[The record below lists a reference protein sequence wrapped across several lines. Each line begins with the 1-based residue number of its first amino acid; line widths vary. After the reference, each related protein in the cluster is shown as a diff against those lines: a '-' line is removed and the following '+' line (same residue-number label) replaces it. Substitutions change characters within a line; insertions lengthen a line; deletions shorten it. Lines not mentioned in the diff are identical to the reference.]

1 MAAGLG
7 PRIVSHNI
15 CYMKSLSTLD
25 PTRRFSNRVDHYRR
39 YRPSYPTAVIELI
52 RETAGLKPGAAVAD
66 IGSGTGIFTRLLL
79 EAGFDVSAVEPNEP
93 MRQVAEADL
102 GGFPGF
108 HSIAAPAEQTGLPDH
123 HAGALTAAQSFHW
136 FERDLAQGEFRRIL
150 KPDGWVFLIWN
161 ERKPGSSAFNRDYQ
175 ALVAS
180 FGENLRDQI
189 EDNKEAVH
197 SFFASSTYRAATFDN
212 PHRLNWE
219 QLRGRFLSSSYTPT
233 QDDPR
238 YPSLL
243 AQLEE
248 IFRSHEQDGRVE
260 FEQQTSVHL
269 GRL

>member
-1 MAAGLG
+1 
-7 PRIVSHNI
+7 
-15 CYMKSLSTLD
+15 MKLNSLLD
-25 PTRRFSNRVDHYRR
+25 PTQRFSNRVDNYRR
-39 YRPSYPTAVIELI
+39 YRPGYPPAVIDLI
-52 RETAGLKPGAAVAD
+52 RKTAALNPGAAVAD

-102 GGFPGF
+102 GSFPGF
-108 HSIAAPAEQTGLPDH
+108 HSITAPAERTGLPDH

-136 FERDLAQGEFRRIL
+136 FERDLAQAEFRRIL

-161 ERKPGSSAFNRDYQ
+161 ERKPRSSTFNRDYQ
-175 ALVAS
+175 ALLAS
-180 FGENLRDQI
+180 FGENLRVQT
-189 EDNKEAVH
+189 EGNKAAVRD
-197 SFFASSTYRAATFDN
+197 FFVPGSYRVDTFDN
-212 PHRLNWE
+212 PHRLDWE

-243 AQLEE
+243 ARLEE
-248 IFRSHEQDGRVE
+248 IFRSHEQDGWAE
-260 FEQQTSVHL
+260 FEQQTSIHM